1 MRPQAMN
8 PRDAIGDTV
17 TLRRSQMI
25 VPRPSDHLLLLPID
39 LLGGEVLVN
48 ASSLYFLSL
57 ETKLM
62 ERLVSPEDYAK
73 AIAAHSRRTS
83 ATSLYPGH
91 NYIDLS
97 SWLESRRDQQDAR
110 AGDHCLAVLY
120 DFSLK
125 NQERVRHLGVAAL
138 GEIMEP
144 PKHLRPEKEA
154 GRVLFVR
161 GCPPANWITA
171 ISARFGIDPEFI
183 NRHLDFFAT
192 LASRSA
198 FLSPPLPSSRS
209 NIIRLCT
216 STILFRDTSGA
227 PIKKLDLQARRRE
240 EATGM
245 ATYRRSFQTRCQSG
259 DSIVRE
265 FSTMDE
271 QYSVTEQYFSICVQK
286 DEERWIGI
294 YRLHHSAT
302 VKH

>member
-1 MRPQAMN
+1 M
-8 PRDAIGDTV
+8 
-17 TLRRSQMI
+17 
-25 VPRPSDHLLLLPID
+25 
-39 LLGGEVLVN
+39 
-48 ASSLYFLSL
+48 
-57 ETKLM
+57 
-62 ERLVSPEDYAK
+62 SPEDYAK

-91 NYIDLS
+91 DYIDLS

-110 AGDHCLAVLY
+110 AGNHCLAVLY

-125 NQERVRHLGVAAL
+125 EQEKLRLLGVAAL
-138 GEIMEP
+138 EEFMEP
-144 PKHLRPEKEA
+144 PKHLRPEREA

-171 ISARFGIDPEFI
+171 VGGRFGIDPEFI

-198 FLSPPLPSSRS
+198 FSSPRLPSSGS

-227 PIKKLDLQARRRE
+227 PINKLDLQARRRE
-240 EATGM
+240 EAAGM
-245 ATYRRSFQTRCQSG
+245 ATYRRNFQTKCQSG
-259 DSIVRE
+259 DSIVRK

-271 QYSVTEQYFSICVQK
+271 QYSVIEQYLSICVQK
-286 DEERWIGI
+286 DEEGWIGK
-294 YRLHHSAT
+294 YHLHYSAT